1 MVLRVM
7 SYNVRYFGHT
17 LRGVG
22 STKSGLQAIA
32 TSIAALEDLPDVVC
46 LQEVETRSLR
56 SSLSH
61 DKDTTQLE
69 AWTAVLSQAL
79 EQAGKTRRF
88 RSYYYPAHQ
97 YALGNAK
104 LYTTGLGV
112 LVADDLEVLS
122 HNADAPHD
130 ITHRK
135 TKTFGR
141 LKQTRICAHVRIRN
155 RRGESLDVFNTHL
168 SLPAFTGKE
177 FFVEEARMGYG
188 RNQIEELASLVG
200 FVEKESENRP
210 FLLMGDFN
218 SLSGSAV
225 YQEVLR
231 ALPVVDPFPDLTGL
245 DPLSLRKTWP
255 TAGFMNL
262 RMRID
267 HMFLGR
273 GLVCRDIEGTH
284 PFGQRDG
291 LWHGLSDHV
300 PVLGR
305 FTTARRTL

>member
-1 MVLRVM
+1 M

-22 STKSGLQAIA
+22 STKQGLEAIA
-32 TSIAALEDLPDVVC
+32 RSIASLEEIPDVVC
-46 LQEVETRSLR
+46 LQEVEQRSLR

-61 DKDTTQLE
+61 PKDTTQLD
-69 AWTAVLSQAL
+69 AWTRALSEAL
-79 EQAGKTRRF
+79 SASGKDRRY

-97 YALGNAK
+97 YALGRAK
-104 LYTTGLGV
+104 LYTTGLAV
-112 LVADDLEVLS
+112 LVADDLDVLI

-135 TKTFGR
+135 SKTLGR

-155 RRGESLDVFNTHL
+155 RRGECLDIFNTHL
-168 SLPAFTGKE
+168 SLPSFTGKE

-188 RNQIEELASLVG
+188 RNQLEELASLVS
-200 FVEKESENRP
+200 FVEAESGERP

-225 YQEVLR
+225 YEELLR
-231 ALPVVDPFPDLTGL
+231 ALPAKDPFPEITGH
-245 DPLSLRKTWP
+245 DPFELRKLWP

-267 HMFLGR
+267 HVFLGR
-273 GLVCRDIEGTH
+273 GATCKDLEGSH
-284 PFGQRDG
+284 PFGLKTG
-291 LWHGLSDHV
+291 VWHGLSDHV
-300 PVLGR
+300 PLLGR
-305 FTTARRTL
+305 FTTPGNSS